1 MAIVGRQSLSK
12 SSPARSSH
20 NFSTREQDNQQQQQ
34 QTSSSSSSSSLQGLS
49 SRPPTTRK
57 RSAPR
62 TPDKLVRRRPSVPVF
77 VGPKTTPMK
86 QLNEMARSQ
95 VGIYGEERKELLQA
109 FEETRTTN
117 IMMESESPQQAEAAP
132 APSTEQPQ
140 EKLLPLP
147 TTPAREELLHEW
159 STPIGYVEPSR
170 KGETLQFVDREYE
183 KRVREQY
190 HAIKKAIPYWVA
202 HELQRPI
209 ISQSEA
215 DRVASKH
222 RTFLEEAAK
231 ERNINRFSY
240 EAFMRVRAE
249 EQVRWGGTP
258 KKALQ
263 MMIDAVELDADGR
276 RRMIKMLDSPR
287 RKKQKN

>member
-1 MAIVGRQSLSK
+1 MGVSAVWPPVHGVPERVYSPVIALRKMATRVEFADSEAQSHLQALMAIVGRQSLSK

-140 EKLLPLP
+140 EKLLPLHH
-147 TTPAREELLHEW
+147 TGA
-159 STPIGYVEPSR
+159 
-170 KGETLQFVDREYE
+170 
-183 KRVREQY
+183 
-190 HAIKKAIPYWVA
+190 
-202 HELQRPI
+202 
-209 ISQSEA
+209 
-215 DRVASKH
+215 
-222 RTFLEEAAK
+222 
-231 ERNINRFSY
+231 
-240 EAFMRVRAE
+240 
-249 EQVRWGGTP
+249 
-258 KKALQ
+258 
-263 MMIDAVELDADGR
+263 
-276 RRMIKMLDSPR
+276 
-287 RKKQKN
+287 